1 MARFEERWGLLAI
14 VLLLAAAP
22 GCGEETKSET
32 LPAWTAP
39 VMDLAQVVP
48 DGDEA
53 LMNRYIQELGK
64 AGERA
69 QIAVLTVQTTGGQD
83 PALFATKAADK
94 WGVGDR
100 EKDNGVLVLVVPGD
114 RAYFTATGRGAE
126 GALPDSLVGQL
137 QRDVLVP
144 AFKAGQFGPGL
155 RQYLFELSSRLVGA
169 DDARR
174 REMAGKLGVE
184 AGAASAENQGAPGQ
198 GTDGQGAA
206 GQVEG
211 DPRTAKIVFGL
222 FVGIMVLISLFTNRR
237 RGGRGRSGG
246 MFIGGFGGGFGRG
259 GFRSSGGGFG
269 GGFGGSFGGGGAGGR
284 W

>member
-1 MARFEERWGLLAI
+1 LSLAT
-14 VLLLAAAP
+14 LLLAAA
-22 GCGEETKSET
+22 CAQEAKKSE

-39 VMDLAQVVP
+39 VMDLAQVIP

-53 LMNRYIQELGK
+53 LMNRFIQELGK

-69 QIAVLTVQTTGGQD
+69 QIAVLTVQTTEGQD
-83 PALFATKAADK
+83 PALFATKAADQ
-94 WGVGDR
+94 WGVGDK

-155 RQYLFELSSRLVGA
+155 RQYLFELSARLVAA
-169 DDARR
+169 DDAQRKELASR
-174 REMAGKLGVE
+174 LGVE
-184 AGAASAENQGAPGQ
+184 AGSAAGGAVPG
-198 GTDGQGAA
+198 GTDGGAA
-206 GQVEG
+206 GSSGQAAG
-211 DPRTAKIVFGL
+211 DPRTAKIIFGVFI
-222 FVGIMVLISLFTNRR
+222 GILMLISMFGKR
-237 RGGRGRSGG
+237 RGGRRGTPGV
-246 MFIGGFGGGFGRG
+246 FIGGFGGGFGSG